1 MKYKIPHLLYVVLL
15 LISIAIT
22 ALTFFIKDLAWS
34 TIVASVGA
42 GGIASVG
49 VAWLLDYR
57 KTKIQAIENK
67 ARHEELMRQ
76 FIRIYRR
83 LMSRVAGE
91 CYGLC
96 DKDEKHSFEFWIQLI
111 SSNADYFPK
120 EGQHSIK
127 RRCTFISSTIESLQK
142 QIEIFQSQSA
152 TLIYQDFPDLEQT
165 LRFFEILWVHCWGTI
180 NQFEIEN
187 YKVFIDTT
195 YILYLDFINEF
206 PQYKD
211 DLPDE
216 YSINEAVQL
225 LNEYGSHPKSKNEST
240 RG

>member
-1 MKYKIPHLLYVVLL
+1 MKYKIPHLLYVLLL

-34 TIVASVGA
+34 TVVASVGA

-49 VAWLLDYR
+49 VSWLLDYR

-83 LMSRVAGE
+83 LMSRVASE
-91 CYGLC
+91 CYGLYG
-96 DKDEKHSFEFWIQLI
+96 KDERHSFQFWIQLL
-111 SSNADYFPK
+111 SSNVDSLPK

-127 RRCTFISSTIESLQK
+127 RRCEFILSSVESLQK

-165 LRFFEILWVHCWGTI
+165 LQFFELLWVHCWGTLKRL
-180 NQFEIEN
+180 ETED
-187 YKVFIDTT
+187 YKGFVDTT

-206 PQYKD
+206 PQYKN

-240 RG
+240 KG